1 MKDKSKNSRI
11 KFSYHE
17 VEVISNCL
25 SSWIKVDVE
34 EFSGKD
40 VNQVQFIVDMLNT
53 KKSIK
58 KGFYVLD
65 LNYIQLLFI
74 YNIIAEDFLQIGNI
88 FKEDCLSIISNV
100 KNVIQKNYKFNHYD
114 LLYSVQMIENK
125 SI

>member
-17 VEVISNCL
+17 IEIISICL
-25 SSWIKVDVE
+25 SSWIKVDIE

-40 VNQVQFIVDMLNT
+40 VHQVQFIIDMLNA

-58 KGFYVLD
+58 KDFYVLT

-74 YNIIAEDFLQIGNI
+74 YNIIAEDFLEIGSV
-88 FKEDCLSIISNV
+88 FKDDCLSIICNV
-100 KNVIQKNYKFNHYD
+100 KNIIQKNYKFNYYE
-114 LLYSVQMIENK
+114 LLYSVQSIECK
-125 SI
+125 